1 MQVIVSTHQGQ
12 LLSDEFDYIV
22 CKNENGEFAIMKG
35 HIPTVSVI
43 GKGLVRLVFKGNTIF
58 LAVENGILEFKEEVV
73 RIVAQGAVLGRTRE
87 SVIENLEKATNARL
101 ESNRKQSVD
110 FTGKEKELIKEIK
123 KANAGNL

>member
-43 GKGLVRLVFKGNTIF
+43 GKGFVRLVFKGNTIF

-73 RIVAQGAVLGRTRE
+73 RIVAQGAVLGRTKE

>member
-35 HIPTVSVI
+35 HVPTVSVI
-43 GKGLVRLVFKGNTIF
+43 GHGLVRLVLKGNTIF
-58 LAVENGILEFKEEVV
+58 LAVENGILEFKEEIV
-73 RIVAQGAVLGRTRE
+73 RIVAQGAVLGRTQE
-87 SVIENLEKATNARL
+87 SVQENLEKAKNQRL
-101 ESNRKQSVD
+101 ESNRKKSMD
-110 FTGKEKELIKEIK
+110 FTSKERDLIKEIK